1 MPIRGF
7 RVSFALGMALAA
19 QAAAAPMDDSA
30 ERAMRDADL
39 AAGTA
44 AAKAGRYDAA
54 IELLQRALASD
65 AGNADAHSMLG
76 FAHRKSGD
84 PSVAR
89 YHYQQALTLAPDHKG
104 ALEYYGE
111 WHLQAGD
118 RAGAERLRAR
128 LAALCPAGCEEL
140 ADLDAALLAA
150 LLAARAEKPAN

>member
-1 MPIRGF
+1 MSIRGF
-7 RVSFALGMALAA
+7 RVSFAVGMTLALGFAA
-19 QAAAAPMDDSA
+19 PLAAAPMDDSA

-39 AAGTA
+39 VAGTA
-44 AAKAGRYDAA
+44 AARAGQYAAA
-54 IELLQRALASD
+54 INLLQRALASD

-76 FAHRKSGD
+76 FAYRKSGD
-84 PSVAR
+84 LSVAR

-140 ADLDAALLAA
+140 ADLDEALAA
-150 LLAARAEKPAN
+150 TAAK